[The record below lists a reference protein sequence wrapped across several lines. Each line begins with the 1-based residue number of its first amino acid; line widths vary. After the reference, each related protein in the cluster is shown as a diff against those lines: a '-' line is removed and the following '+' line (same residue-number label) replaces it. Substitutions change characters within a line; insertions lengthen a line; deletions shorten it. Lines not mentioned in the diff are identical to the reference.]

1 MTLLLAGPCALEA
14 VELDSAGDVDHA
26 GAGPVEAIADEEARM
41 EDLEQGGDQCGVT
54 LAEAETVVTLSVTT
68 GRACGK

>member
-26 GAGPVEAIADEEARM
+26 GAGPVEAIADDEARM
-41 EDLEQGGDQCGVT
+41 EDL
-54 LAEAETVVTLSVTT
+54 
-68 GRACGK
+68 